1 MKKIGIIGGTFN
13 PVHNGHL
20 FIAEEIRVTMGFTR
34 VIFIPNKIPPH
45 RTDVNLSTEEHRW
58 NMLNLAI
65 SNNDFFESSRVE
77 LDRQGMSYT
86 VDTIRCFYNLYHGD
100 SLFFITGMDALL
112 NYSWYNFPELID
124 MLTGFIAIS
133 RPGYAREVLLNKIE
147 TNYPLFSNKII
158 VVNSLLLEIS
168 SSDIRKRL
176 KEGKSIKYL
185 IPDTVEKYIS
195 DNKLYI

>member
-65 SNNDFFESSRVE
+65 SNNNFFESSRVE
-77 LDRQGMSYT
+77 FNRPGLSYT
-86 VDTIRCFYNLYHGD
+86 VDTVKYFYNLYEGE
-100 SLFFITGMDALL
+100 SLFFITGIDALI
-112 NYSWYNFPELID
+112 NYSWYNFPELMD
-124 MLTGFIAIS
+124 MLEGFIAIS
-133 RPGYAREVLLNKIE
+133 RPGYSREVLLNKIE
-147 TNYPLFSNKII
+147 TNYPLFSSKIMLI
-158 VVNSLLLEIS
+158 SSLLLEIS

-176 KEGKSIKYL
+176 KEGRNIKYL
-185 IPDTVEKYIS
+185 LPDAVEKYILG
-195 DNKLYI
+195 NKLYI